1 MSVSPPPLIEAR
13 NIGRRYGDYVALKGV
28 DLLVEQGETVAIV
41 GPNGA
46 GKTTLVNV
54 LTGLL
59 APSEGTVQ
67 FRGSDIAGVGPVKL
81 ARLGMARTFQLV
93 EVFPELTVA
102 ETISVGALSQLGRG
116 RRMLASLGADREVRA
131 KVEEVAAIFGLAP
144 SLHRPA
150 RELPQGQKKLLDVA
164 SAFALSPAVILLD
177 EPTSGVATAD
187 KHGVMAT
194 LTEAA
199 RRAGV
204 QALILVEHDID
215 LVETYAS
222 RVVGLRGGAVLADK
236 PVRDFFADAEAT
248 AALVG
253 ARTAKARH

>member
-1 MSVSPPPLIEAR
+1 MSAPLIEAR
-13 NIGRRYGDYVALKGV
+13 GVGRRYGDYVALRGV
-28 DLLVEQGETVAIV
+28 DLRVEPGETVAIV

-59 APSEGTVQ
+59 TPSEGSVR
-67 FRGSDIAGVGPVKL
+67 FRGADIAGVGPVRL
-81 ARLGMARTFQLV
+81 ARLGMARAFQLV
-93 EVFPELTVA
+93 QVFPELTVA
-102 ETISVGALSQLGRG
+102 ETIAVGALSKLGRG

-131 KVEEVAAIFGLAP
+131 KVEEVAAIFGLGPA
-144 SLHRPA
+144 LRRPA

-164 SAFALSPAVILLD
+164 SAFALSPTVILLD

-187 KHGVMAT
+187 KHGIMTT
-194 LTEAA
+194 LMEAA

-204 QALILVEHDID
+204 EALLLVEHDID

-222 RVVGLRGGAVLADK
+222 RVVGLRGGEVLADL
-236 PVRDFFADAEAT
+236 PVRDFFADEGVT
-248 AALVG
+248 SALVG
-253 ARTAKARH
+253 RRTAKAAPH

>member
-1 MSVSPPPLIEAR
+1 MSAPLIEAR
-13 NIGRRYGDYVALKGV
+13 GVGRRYGDYVALRGV
-28 DLLVEQGETVAIV
+28 DLRVEPGETVAIV

-59 APSEGTVQ
+59 TPSEGSVR
-67 FRGSDIAGVGPVKL
+67 FRGADIAGVGPVRL
-81 ARLGMARTFQLV
+81 ARLGMARAFQLV
-93 EVFPELTVA
+93 QVFPELTVA
-102 ETISVGALSQLGRG
+102 ETIAVGALSKLGRG

-131 KVEEVAAIFGLAP
+131 KVEEVAAIFGLGPA
-144 SLHRPA
+144 LRRPA

-164 SAFALSPAVILLD
+164 SAFALSPTVILLD

-187 KHGVMAT
+187 KHGIMTT
-194 LTEAA
+194 LMEAA

-204 QALILVEHDID
+204 EALLLVEHDID

-222 RVVGLRGGAVLADK
+222 RVVGLRGGEVLADL
-236 PVRDFFADAEAT
+236 PVREFFADEGVT
-248 AALVG
+248 SALVG
-253 ARTAKARH
+253 RRTAKAAPQ

>member
-1 MSVSPPPLIEAR
+1 M
-13 NIGRRYGDYVALKGV
+13 ALLEVTGLTRSFGGV
-28 DLLVEQGETVAIV
+28 TAVDHLDLVVEPGETVAIV

-59 APSEGTVQ
+59 APSEGTVR
-67 FRGSDIAGVGPVKL
+67 FRGADIAGAGPVKL
-81 ARLGMARTFQLV
+81 ARLGMARAFQLV
-93 EVFPELTVA
+93 QVFPELTVA
-102 ETISVGALSQLGRG
+102 ETIAVGALSQLGRG

-144 SLHRPA
+144 ALGRPA
-150 RELPQGQKKLLDVA
+150 RELPQGHKKLLDVA

-194 LTEAA
+194 LMEAA

-204 QALILVEHDID
+204 QALLLVEHDID
-215 LVETYAS
+215 LVEAYAS
-222 RVVGLRGGAVLADK
+222 RVVGLRGGEVLADK
-236 PVRDFFADAEAT
+236 PVRDFFSDEEAT

-253 ARTAKARH
+253 ARTAKAPH

>member
-1 MSVSPPPLIEAR
+1 MSASPPPLIEAR
-13 NIGRRYGDYVALKGV
+13 NVGRRYGDYVALKGV

-59 APSEGTVQ
+59 APSEGTVR

-81 ARLGMARTFQLV
+81 ARLGMARAFQLV
-93 EVFPELTVA
+93 QVFPELTVA
-102 ETISVGALSQLGRG
+102 ETIAVGALSRLGRG
-116 RRMLASLGADREVRA
+116 RRMFASLGADGEVRA

-204 QALILVEHDID
+204 QALLLVEHDID

-222 RVVGLRGGAVLADK
+222 RVVGLRGGEVLADK

-253 ARTAKARH
+253 ARTVKAAH

>member
-1 MSVSPPPLIEAR
+1 MSAPLIEALGV
-13 NIGRRYGDYVALKGV
+13 GRRYGDYVALKGV
-28 DLLVEQGETVAIV
+28 NLRVEPGETVAIV

-59 APSEGTVQ
+59 TPSEGSVR
-67 FRGSDIAGVGPVKL
+67 FRGADIAGVGPVRL
-81 ARLGMARTFQLV
+81 ARLGMARAFQLV
-93 EVFPELTVA
+93 QVFPELTVA
-102 ETISVGALSQLGRG
+102 ETIAVGALSKLGRG

-131 KVEEVAAIFGLAP
+131 KVEEVAAIFGLGPA
-144 SLHRPA
+144 LRRPA

-164 SAFALSPAVILLD
+164 SAFALSPTVILLD

-187 KHGVMAT
+187 KHGIMTT
-194 LTEAA
+194 LMEAA

-204 QALILVEHDID
+204 EALLLVEHDID

-222 RVVGLRGGAVLADK
+222 RVVGLRGGEVLADL
-236 PVRDFFADAEAT
+236 PVRDFFADEGVT
-248 AALVG
+248 SALVG
-253 ARTAKARH
+253 RRTAKAAPH

>member
-1 MSVSPPPLIEAR
+1 MSAPLIEALGV
-13 NIGRRYGDYVALKGV
+13 GRRYGDYVALKGV
-28 DLLVEQGETVAIV
+28 NLRVEPGETVAIV

-59 APSEGTVQ
+59 TPSGGSVR
-67 FRGSDIAGVGPVKL
+67 FRGADIAGVGPVRL
-81 ARLGMARTFQLV
+81 ARLGMARAFQLV
-93 EVFPELTVA
+93 QVFPELTVA
-102 ETISVGALSQLGRG
+102 ETIAVGALSKLGRG

-131 KVEEVAAIFGLAP
+131 KVEEVAAIFGLGPA
-144 SLHRPA
+144 LRRPA

-164 SAFALSPAVILLD
+164 SAFALSPTVILLD

-187 KHGVMAT
+187 KHGIMTT
-194 LTEAA
+194 LMEAA

-204 QALILVEHDID
+204 EALLLVEHDID

-222 RVVGLRGGAVLADK
+222 RVVGLRGGEVLADL
-236 PVRDFFADAEAT
+236 PVRDFFADEGVT
-248 AALVG
+248 SALVG
-253 ARTAKARH
+253 RRTAKAAPH

>member
-1 MSVSPPPLIEAR
+1 MSAPLIEALGV
-13 NIGRRYGDYVALKGV
+13 GRRYGDYVALKGV
-28 DLLVEQGETVAIV
+28 DLRVEPGETVAIV

-59 APSEGTVQ
+59 TPSEGSVR
-67 FRGSDIAGVGPVKL
+67 FRGADIAGVGPVRL
-81 ARLGMARTFQLV
+81 ARLGMARAFQLV
-93 EVFPELTVA
+93 QVFPELTVA
-102 ETISVGALSQLGRG
+102 ETIAVGALSKLGRG

-131 KVEEVAAIFGLAP
+131 KVEEVAAIFGLGPA
-144 SLHRPA
+144 LRRPA

-164 SAFALSPAVILLD
+164 SAFALSPTVILLD

-187 KHGVMAT
+187 KHGIMTT
-194 LTEAA
+194 LMEAA

-204 QALILVEHDID
+204 EALLLVEHDID

-222 RVVGLRGGAVLADK
+222 RVVGLRGGEVLADL
-236 PVRDFFADAEAT
+236 PVRDFFADEGVT
-248 AALVG
+248 SALVG
-253 ARTAKARH
+253 RRTAKAAPH